1 VKLRDA
7 IGAVFVIAA
16 SAVCVRLG
24 FWQLERLHEKQAL
37 NSALRA
43 ALARPPLALSD
54 PFAVPAGA
62 VRGRRVRL
70 RGVFDERRQ
79 ILLAGRAHD
88 GSPGVSAVTPLV
100 LDGGARAVLVE
111 RGWLYADDA
120 STAHPE
126 RYPEP
131 GPRAVIGIAE
141 PLAGGRGGPPMRAVP
156 SDSAKLWSV
165 RWLDRDSLAP
175 RLPYALAGF
184 VVRQLPGEGIPGRP
198 LRLPPRA
205 YDETMHLSYAI
216 QWFLFAAILLG
227 GSTIL
232 AFTRRRDGA
241 EIRPERSP

>member
-1 VKLRDA
+1 MA
-7 IGAVFVIAA
+7 HAA
-16 SAVCVRLG
+16 T
-24 FWQLERLHEKQAL
+24 RLHARIAWSFVSRSAATCQAPVGGSCPTEVITL
-37 NSALRA
+37 IGLSFITFPWWMPVAGLVMGGLAGWSLVA
-43 ALARPPLALSD
+43 ATQYLAR
-54 PFAVPAGA
+54 
-62 VRGRRVRL
+62 RC
-70 RGVFDERRQ
+70 Q

-156 SDSAKLWSV
+156 SDSAKLWSM